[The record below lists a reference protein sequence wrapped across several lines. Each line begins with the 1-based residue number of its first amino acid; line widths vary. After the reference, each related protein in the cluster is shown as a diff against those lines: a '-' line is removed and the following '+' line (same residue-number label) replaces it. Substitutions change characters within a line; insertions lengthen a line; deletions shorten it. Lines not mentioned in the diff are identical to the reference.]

1 MSDVGGRAYNTSP
14 TGLHLFSALSIINFQ
29 LTDLPTH
36 RLTDFEE
43 SL

>member
-1 MSDVGGRAYNTSP
+1 MSDVRARVYPSAYP
-14 TGLHLFSALSIINFQ
+14 SWQHLSALSTIELQ